1 MSVDTKVT
9 PIPADAFSVEEK
21 TGDTPAVNG
30 AEFAAA
36 EAAAKAKAEQGNASA
51 YVHKLKKPFTFEG
64 CTIEELSFDF
74 DRLTGNDSL
83 AIEDELQ
90 AMNKPVIVPTFS
102 GQYLIRMAA
111 RACTTTLTTPD
122 GKKPAHRRGRHP
134 GAAHRRLQPHPVEGA
149 NFFAGLGAVTC
160 DGGVWLRKQCLIM
173 AQNNN
178 TPVSY
183 WAALPLS
190 SLTKWIKASNLL
202 VEEQRA
208 KRPKKA
214 PRPVVIRRGRR

>member
-21 TGDTPAVNG
+21 AGDTSAVNG

-36 EAAAKAKAEQGNASA
+36 ETAAKAEEGNPSA
-51 YVHKLKKPFTFEG
+51 YVHKIKKPFTFEG

-102 GQYLIRMAA
+102 PAPPPSPPRTGGPGASA
-111 RACTTTLTTPD
+111 RTSSRHCPSVTTTAS
-122 GKKPAHRRGRHP
+122 GRRRGLFCWPRSC
-134 GAAHRRLQPHPVEGA
+134 
-149 NFFAGLGAVTC
+149 N
-160 DGGVWLRKQCLIM
+160 LR
-173 AQNNN
+173 
-178 TPVSY
+178 
-183 WAALPLS
+183 
-190 SLTKWIKASNLL
+190 
-202 VEEQRA
+202 
-208 KRPKKA
+208 
-214 PRPVVIRRGRR
+214 RRGMAPKTVPYHGAEQQHAGFLLGRAPLVLADEVDQGQ

>member
-36 EAAAKAKAEQGNASA
+36 ETAAKAEEGNTSA

-102 GQYLIRMAA
+102 GPYLVRMAA
-111 RACTTTLTTPD
+111 RACTTTFTDASGRQRRISEDVIRAMPIYD
-122 GKKPAHRRGRHP
+122 YNRIRGR
-134 GAAHRRLQPHPVEGA
+134 ARSFL
-149 NFFAGLGAVTC
+149 L
-160 DGGVWLRKQCLIM
+160 
-173 AQNNN
+173 
-178 TPVSY
+178 
-183 WAALPLS
+183 
-190 SLTKWIKASNLL
+190 ASEL
-202 VEEQRA
+202 
-208 KRPKKA
+208 
-214 PRPVVIRRGRR
+214 

>member
-21 TGDTPAVNG
+21 NGDTPAVNE

-36 EAAAKAKAEQGNASA
+36 ETAAKAEEGNTSA

-122 GKKPAHRRGRHP
+122 GKIRRI
-134 GAAHRRLQPHPVEGA
+134 
-149 NFFAGLGAVTC
+149 
-160 DGGVWLRKQCLIM
+160 GVDVIQ
-173 AQNNN
+173 
-178 TPVSY
+178 
-183 WAALPLS
+183 ALPIS
-190 SLTKWIKASNLL
+190 DYNRIRSKARTFLL
-202 VEEQRA
+202 ASEL
-208 KRPKKA
+208 
-214 PRPVVIRRGRR
+214 

>member
-21 TGDTPAVNG
+21 TGDTPAVNE

-64 CTIEELSFDF
+64 CIIEELSFDF

-90 AMNKPVIVPTFS
+90 SMNKPVIVPTFS

-122 GKKPAHRRGRHP
+122 GRARRI
-134 GAAHRRLQPHPVEGA
+134 GADVIQ
-149 NFFAGLGAVTC
+149 
-160 DGGVWLRKQCLIM
+160 
-173 AQNNN
+173 
-178 TPVSY
+178 
-183 WAALPLS
+183 ALPIGDYNRIRS
-190 SLTKWIKASNLL
+190 KARTFLL
-202 VEEQRA
+202 ASEL
-208 KRPKKA
+208 
-214 PRPVVIRRGRR
+214 

>member
-21 TGDTPAVNG
+21 NGDTPAVNG

-36 EAAAKAKAEQGNASA
+36 ETAVKAEEGNTSA

-122 GKKPAHRRGRHP
+122 GKSRRI
-134 GAAHRRLQPHPVEGA
+134 
-149 NFFAGLGAVTC
+149 
-160 DGGVWLRKQCLIM
+160 GVDVIQ
-173 AQNNN
+173 
-178 TPVSY
+178 
-183 WAALPLS
+183 ALPIVDYNRIRS
-190 SLTKWIKASNLL
+190 KARTFLL
-202 VEEQRA
+202 ASEL
-208 KRPKKA
+208 
-214 PRPVVIRRGRR
+214 

>member
-30 AEFAAA
+30 AEFATA
-36 EAAAKAKAEQGNASA
+36 ETAAKAVEGNTSA

-122 GKKPAHRRGRHP
+122 GKSRRI
-134 GAAHRRLQPHPVEGA
+134 
-149 NFFAGLGAVTC
+149 
-160 DGGVWLRKQCLIM
+160 GVDVIQ
-173 AQNNN
+173 
-178 TPVSY
+178 
-183 WAALPLS
+183 ALPIGDYNRIRS
-190 SLTKWIKASNLL
+190 KARTFLL
-202 VEEQRA
+202 ASEL
-208 KRPKKA
+208 
-214 PRPVVIRRGRR
+214 

>member
-21 TGDTPAVNG
+21 TGDTPAVNE

-90 AMNKPVIVPTFS
+90 SMNKPVIVPTFS

-111 RACTTTLTTPD
+111 LHHHPHHPGRED
-122 GKKPAHRRGRHP
+122 PAHRRGRHP
-134 GAAHRRLQPHPVEGA
+134 GAAHRRLQPNPVEGA
-149 NFFAGLGAVTC
+149 DFFAGLGAVTC
-160 DGGVWLRKQCLIM
+160 DGGAWLRKQCLIM

>member
-21 TGDTPAVNG
+21 TGDAPAVNE

-36 EAAAKAKAEQGNASA
+36 EAAAKDKAEQGNASA

-90 AMNKPVIVPTFS
+90 SMNKPVIVPTFS
-102 GQYLIRMAA
+102 GQYLIRMAGP
-111 RACTTTLTTPD
+111 RLHHHPHHPGRED
-122 GKKPAHRRGRHP
+122 PAHRRGRHP
-134 GAAHRRLQPHPVEGA
+134 GAAHR
-149 NFFAGLGAVTC
+149 
-160 DGGVWLRKQCLIM
+160 
-173 AQNNN
+173 
-178 TPVSY
+178 
-183 WAALPLS
+183 
-190 SLTKWIKASNLL
+190 
-202 VEEQRA
+202 
-208 KRPKKA
+208 
-214 PRPVVIRRGRR
+214 

>member
-36 EAAAKAKAEQGNASA
+36 ETAAKAEEGNTSA

-102 GQYLIRMAA
+102 GQYLVRMAA
-111 RACTTTLTTPD
+111 RACTTTLTSPD
-122 GKKPAHRRGRHP
+122 GKSRRV
-134 GAAHRRLQPHPVEGA
+134 GADVIQ
-149 NFFAGLGAVTC
+149 
-160 DGGVWLRKQCLIM
+160 
-173 AQNNN
+173 
-178 TPVSY
+178 
-183 WAALPLS
+183 ALPIGDYNRIRARARS
-190 SLTKWIKASNLL
+190 FLL
-202 VEEQRA
+202 RSEL
-208 KRPKKA
+208 
-214 PRPVVIRRGRR
+214 

>member
-36 EAAAKAKAEQGNASA
+36 ETAAKAVEGNTSA

-122 GKKPAHRRGRHP
+122 GKIRRI
-134 GAAHRRLQPHPVEGA
+134 
-149 NFFAGLGAVTC
+149 
-160 DGGVWLRKQCLIM
+160 GVDVIQ
-173 AQNNN
+173 
-178 TPVSY
+178 
-183 WAALPLS
+183 ALPIS
-190 SLTKWIKASNLL
+190 DYNRIRSKARTFLL
-202 VEEQRA
+202 ASEL
-208 KRPKKA
+208 
-214 PRPVVIRRGRR
+214 

>member
-21 TGDTPAVNG
+21 TGDTPAVNE

-36 EAAAKAKAEQGNASA
+36 EAAAKAKAEHGNASA

-90 AMNKPVIVPTFS
+90 SMNKPVNVPAFS

-122 GKKPAHRRGRHP
+122 GRTRRI
-134 GAAHRRLQPHPVEGA
+134 GADVIQ
-149 NFFAGLGAVTC
+149 
-160 DGGVWLRKQCLIM
+160 
-173 AQNNN
+173 
-178 TPVSY
+178 
-183 WAALPLS
+183 ALPIGDYNRIRS
-190 SLTKWIKASNLL
+190 KARTFLL
-202 VEEQRA
+202 ASEL
-208 KRPKKA
+208 
-214 PRPVVIRRGRR
+214 

>member
-21 TGDTPAVNG
+21 NGDTPAVNG

-36 EAAAKAKAEQGNASA
+36 ETAAKAEEGNTSA

-111 RACTTTLTTPD
+111 RACTTALTTPD
-122 GKKPAHRRGRHP
+122 GKSRRI
-134 GAAHRRLQPHPVEGA
+134 
-149 NFFAGLGAVTC
+149 
-160 DGGVWLRKQCLIM
+160 GVDVIQ
-173 AQNNN
+173 
-178 TPVSY
+178 
-183 WAALPLS
+183 ALPIGDYNRIRS
-190 SLTKWIKASNLL
+190 KARTFLL
-202 VEEQRA
+202 ASEL
-208 KRPKKA
+208 
-214 PRPVVIRRGRR
+214 

>member
-21 TGDTPAVNG
+21 TGDTPAVNE

-36 EAAAKAKAEQGNASA
+36 ETAAKDEEGNTSA

-90 AMNKPVIVPTFS
+90 SMNKPVIVPTFS

-122 GKKPAHRRGRHP
+122 GRARRI
-134 GAAHRRLQPHPVEGA
+134 GADVIQ
-149 NFFAGLGAVTC
+149 
-160 DGGVWLRKQCLIM
+160 
-173 AQNNN
+173 
-178 TPVSY
+178 
-183 WAALPLS
+183 ALPIGDYNRIRSKARTFL
-190 SLTKWIKASNLL
+190 LTSEL
-202 VEEQRA
+202 
-208 KRPKKA
+208 
-214 PRPVVIRRGRR
+214 

>member
-21 TGDTPAVNG
+21 SGDTPAVNG

-36 EAAAKAKAEQGNASA
+36 ETAAKAEEGNTSA

-111 RACTTTLTTPD
+111 RACTTALTTPTERA
-122 GKKPAHRRGRHP
+122 GASAWTSSRRCP
-134 GAAHRRLQPHPVEGA
+134 SATTTA
-149 NFFAGLGAVTC
+149 F
-160 DGGVWLRKQCLIM
+160 
-173 AQNNN
+173 
-178 TPVSY
+178 
-183 WAALPLS
+183 
-190 SLTKWIKASNLL
+190 
-202 VEEQRA
+202 
-208 KRPKKA
+208 
-214 PRPVVIRRGRR
+214 GRRRELFCWPRSCNL

>member
-36 EAAAKAKAEQGNASA
+36 ETAAKAVEGNTSA

-90 AMNKPVIVPTFS
+90 AMNTPVIVPTS
-102 GQYLIRMAA
+102 PSTR
-111 RACTTTLTTPD
+111 TTPD
-122 GKKPAHRRGRHP
+122 GKSRRI
-134 GAAHRRLQPHPVEGA
+134 
-149 NFFAGLGAVTC
+149 
-160 DGGVWLRKQCLIM
+160 GVDVIQ
-173 AQNNN
+173 
-178 TPVSY
+178 
-183 WAALPLS
+183 ALPIGDYNRIRS
-190 SLTKWIKASNLL
+190 KARTFLL
-202 VEEQRA
+202 ASEL
-208 KRPKKA
+208 
-214 PRPVVIRRGRR
+214 

>member
-21 TGDTPAVNG
+21 TGDTPAVNE

-90 AMNKPVIVPTFS
+90 SMNKPVIVPTFS

-111 RACTTTLTTPD
+111 
-122 GKKPAHRRGRHP
+122 
-134 GAAHRRLQPHPVEGA
+134 
-149 NFFAGLGAVTC
+149 
-160 DGGVWLRKQCLIM
+160 
-173 AQNNN
+173 
-178 TPVSY
+178 SSS
-183 WAALPLS
+183 WAAL
-190 SLTKWIKASNLL
+190 KVLL
-202 VEEQRA
+202 
-208 KRPKKA
+208 
-214 PRPVVIRRGRR
+214 

>member
-1 MSVDTKVT
+1 MSVDTKAT
-9 PIPADAFSVEEK
+9 PIPADAFSVGEK
-21 TGDTPAVNG
+21 ASDTPAVNG
-30 AEFAAA
+30 TEFAAA
-36 EAAAKAKAEQGNASA
+36 EPAAKYEQGDTST

-122 GKKPAHRRGRHP
+122 GKIRRI
-134 GAAHRRLQPHPVEGA
+134 
-149 NFFAGLGAVTC
+149 
-160 DGGVWLRKQCLIM
+160 GVDVIQ
-173 AQNNN
+173 
-178 TPVSY
+178 
-183 WAALPLS
+183 ALPIS
-190 SLTKWIKASNLL
+190 DYNRIRSKARTFLL
-202 VEEQRA
+202 ASEL
-208 KRPKKA
+208 
-214 PRPVVIRRGRR
+214 

>member
-36 EAAAKAKAEQGNASA
+36 ETAAKAVEGNASA

-90 AMNKPVIVPTFS
+90 SMNKPVIVPTFS

-122 GKKPAHRRGRHP
+122 GRARRI
-134 GAAHRRLQPHPVEGA
+134 GADVIQ
-149 NFFAGLGAVTC
+149 
-160 DGGVWLRKQCLIM
+160 
-173 AQNNN
+173 
-178 TPVSY
+178 
-183 WAALPLS
+183 ALPIGDYNRIRS
-190 SLTKWIKASNLL
+190 KARTFLL
-202 VEEQRA
+202 ASEL
-208 KRPKKA
+208 
-214 PRPVVIRRGRR
+214 

>member
-21 TGDTPAVNG
+21 SGDTPAVNG

-36 EAAAKAKAEQGNASA
+36 ETAAKAEEGNTSA

-122 GKKPAHRRGRHP
+122 GKSRRI
-134 GAAHRRLQPHPVEGA
+134 
-149 NFFAGLGAVTC
+149 
-160 DGGVWLRKQCLIM
+160 GVDVIQ
-173 AQNNN
+173 
-178 TPVSY
+178 
-183 WAALPLS
+183 ALP
-190 SLTKWIKASNLL
+190 IGAYN
-202 VEEQRA
+202 R
-208 KRPKKA
+208 
-214 PRPVVIRRGRR
+214 IR

>member
-36 EAAAKAKAEQGNASA
+36 ETAAKAVEGNASA

-90 AMNKPVIVPTFS
+90 SMNKPVIVPTFS
-102 GQYLIRMAA
+102 GQYLIRMAG
-111 RACTTTLTTPD
+111 RPRLHHHPHHP
-122 GKKPAHRRGRHP
+122 GREGPAHRRGRHP
-134 GAAHRRLQPHPVEGA
+134 GAAHR
-149 NFFAGLGAVTC
+149 
-160 DGGVWLRKQCLIM
+160 
-173 AQNNN
+173 
-178 TPVSY
+178 
-183 WAALPLS
+183 
-190 SLTKWIKASNLL
+190 
-202 VEEQRA
+202 
-208 KRPKKA
+208 
-214 PRPVVIRRGRR
+214 

>member
-21 TGDTPAVNG
+21 AIDTPAVNE

-36 EAAAKAKAEQGNASA
+36 EAAAKAKQENDSA

-90 AMNKPVIVPTFS
+90 SMNKPVIVPTFS

-122 GKKPAHRRGRHP
+122 GKARRI
-134 GAAHRRLQPHPVEGA
+134 GADVIQ
-149 NFFAGLGAVTC
+149 
-160 DGGVWLRKQCLIM
+160 
-173 AQNNN
+173 
-178 TPVSY
+178 
-183 WAALPLS
+183 ALPIGDYNRIRS
-190 SLTKWIKASNLL
+190 KARTFLL
-202 VEEQRA
+202 ASEL
-208 KRPKKA
+208 
-214 PRPVVIRRGRR
+214 

>member
-21 TGDTPAVNG
+21 AGDTSAVNG

-36 EAAAKAKAEQGNASA
+36 ETAAKAEEGNPSA
-51 YVHKLKKPFTFEG
+51 YVHKIKKPFTFEG

-111 RACTTTLTTPD
+111 RACTTNLTTPD
-122 GKKPAHRRGRHP
+122 GRTRRI
-134 GAAHRRLQPHPVEGA
+134 GADVIQ
-149 NFFAGLGAVTC
+149 
-160 DGGVWLRKQCLIM
+160 
-173 AQNNN
+173 
-178 TPVSY
+178 
-183 WAALPLS
+183 ALPIGDYNRIRS
-190 SLTKWIKASNLL
+190 KARTFLL
-202 VEEQRA
+202 ASEL
-208 KRPKKA
+208 
-214 PRPVVIRRGRR
+214 

>member
-21 TGDTPAVNG
+21 TGDTPAVNEPSLPPPKP
-30 AEFAAA
+30 AV
-36 EAAAKAKAEQGNASA
+36 KAEEGNASA

-90 AMNKPVIVPTFS
+90 SMNKPVIVPTFS

-122 GKKPAHRRGRHP
+122 GKTRRI
-134 GAAHRRLQPHPVEGA
+134 GADVIQ
-149 NFFAGLGAVTC
+149 
-160 DGGVWLRKQCLIM
+160 
-173 AQNNN
+173 
-178 TPVSY
+178 
-183 WAALPLS
+183 ALPIGDYNRIRS
-190 SLTKWIKASNLL
+190 KARTFLL
-202 VEEQRA
+202 ASEL
-208 KRPKKA
+208 
-214 PRPVVIRRGRR
+214 

>member
-21 TGDTPAVNG
+21 TGDTPAVNE

-64 CTIEELSFDF
+64 CIIEELSFDF

-90 AMNKPVIVPTFS
+90 SMNKPVIVPTFS

-122 GKKPAHRRGRHP
+122 GRTRRI
-134 GAAHRRLQPHPVEGA
+134 GADVIQ
-149 NFFAGLGAVTC
+149 
-160 DGGVWLRKQCLIM
+160 
-173 AQNNN
+173 
-178 TPVSY
+178 
-183 WAALPLS
+183 ALPIGDYNRIRS
-190 SLTKWIKASNLL
+190 KARTFLL
-202 VEEQRA
+202 ASEL
-208 KRPKKA
+208 
-214 PRPVVIRRGRR
+214 

>member
-21 TGDTPAVNG
+21 TGDTPAVNE

-90 AMNKPVIVPTFS
+90 SMNKPVIVPTFS

-122 GKKPAHRRGRHP
+122 GRARRIGADVIQALPSVTTTASGRRRGLFCWPRSC
-134 GAAHRRLQPHPVEGA
+134 
-149 NFFAGLGAVTC
+149 N
-160 DGGVWLRKQCLIM
+160 LR
-173 AQNNN
+173 
-178 TPVSY
+178 
-183 WAALPLS
+183 
-190 SLTKWIKASNLL
+190 
-202 VEEQRA
+202 
-208 KRPKKA
+208 
-214 PRPVVIRRGRR
+214 RRGMAPKTVPYHGAEQQHAGFLLGRASLVLADEVDQGQ